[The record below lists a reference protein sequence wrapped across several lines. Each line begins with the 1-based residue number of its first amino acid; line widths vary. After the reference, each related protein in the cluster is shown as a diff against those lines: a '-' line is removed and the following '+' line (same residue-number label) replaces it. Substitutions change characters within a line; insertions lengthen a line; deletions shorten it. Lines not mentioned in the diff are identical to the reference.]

1 MSETL
6 SASRSESPDQL
17 PTAEQLLSSMYAELR
32 KLATQRMARESAGQ
46 TLQATALVQEAWL
59 QLAGKG
65 DRAWESRAHFFG
77 AAADAMRR
85 ILLERE
91 PPLPSAMLR
100 SLPPAT
106 SSKTAEDR
114 QTEPSKLISRVRG
127 DLDWIV
133 MRALEKDRVRRYDT
147 ANGLAMDALRHLSDE
162 AILARPPGR
171 FYLLGKLIRRN
182 TVAFS
187 AGAAVLLALVAGLG
201 ASLWQYRKARVAERH
216 QAELR
221 EVAENALANEANL
234 RQKAESREKL
244 TQSCSGRVILKERPG
259 FWTKSRTRPSVP
271 AWME

>member
-1 MSETL
+1 MKPYQRAGRKVRISCPL
-6 SASRSESPDQL
+6 RSSCCRRCMR
-17 PTAEQLLSSMYAELR
+17 SW

-127 DLDWIV
+127 ISTGSLCGPWKRTGSGATI
-133 MRALEKDRVRRYDT
+133 
-147 ANGLAMDALRHLSDE
+147 LAMDALRHLSDE